1 MAPRIV
7 WFLSVSTDGIN
18 HSIGCYTLAKPVL
31 SSNAVGLRIVQLYVD
46 CFNGVWAS

>member
-18 HSIGCYTLAKPVL
+18 HSIGCYTLAK
-31 SSNAVGLRIVQLYVD
+31 SNAVGLRIVQLYVD